1 MPMFVHNFT
10 SYFHEKQRD
19 LYFVTFSQVK
29 KGPLGL
35 PDVQDYE
42 AIPGR
47 RELLKWIKENLPET
61 KVGPIFAYDSDSASS
76 RCPMTARSI
85 WNLRRMIKRN
95 SKAAGR
101 HPTGYH
107 SMNAGSATYIR
118 SSSTRKNTAAAFRLL
133 KNISTETK
141 HHVQTDRHDIN
152 TQTSGSTGTA

>member
-29 KGPLGL
+29 RASGIARRSGL
-35 PDVQDYE
+35 RSH
-42 AIPGR
+42 PGTPR
-47 RELLKWIKENLPET
+47 LLKWIKKISPRPRWDRSLPT
-61 KVGPIFAYDSDSASS
+61 TRTAASS

>member
-47 RELLKWIKENLPET
+47 RELLKWIKKISPRPRWDRSLPT
-61 KVGPIFAYDSDSASS
+61 TRTAASS

-118 SSSTRKNTAAAFRLL
+118 SSSTRKNTAAAFRLR
-133 KNISTETK
+133 KNILTETQ
-141 HHVQTDRHDIN
+141 HHAKTFQQDIH
-152 TQTSGSTGTA
+152 TKAIISAGTA